1 MSADNGVGTPAYIKG
16 VPHPLPPGETLLWEG
31 APATGPVATHVFH
44 WRFLAIY
51 FVAVLIWWAVSTSA
65 AFGSNEFV
73 VGFSMAFAFS
83 LLVLGIAFALAKLVA
98 GTSWYAITNRRVVLR
113 VGMVFPMSINI
124 PFTIL
129 ESAGVGMF
137 KDGTGQVLLTLVKG
151 QRIAYIALWPH
162 CRVFKFAEPQPVLRG
177 LVQPKQVADIL
188 ARAVNEFATA
198 QGETVQRSA
207 VRDVGHETLT
217 VPQTAGA

>member
-1 MSADNGVGTPAYIKG
+1 MRGAAAKVKGVWSAPTNTNEKAGTPVG
-16 VPHPLPPGETLLWEG
+16 VFADLQ
-31 APATGPVATHVFH
+31 GPKI
-44 WRFLAIY
+44 R
-51 FVAVLIWWAVSTSA
+51 
-65 AFGSNEFV
+65 
-73 VGFSMAFAFS
+73 
-83 LLVLGIAFALAKLVA
+83 
-98 GTSWYAITNRRVVLR
+98 
-113 VGMVFPMSINI
+113 
-124 PFTIL
+124 
-129 ESAGVGMF
+129 VGMF

-207 VRDVGHETLT
+207 VRDVAHDTLT